1 MRRVIIESPL
11 SGNFAR
17 NIRYA
22 RLCMLDCLRRGE
34 APFASHL
41 LYTQVWDDL
50 DDDLRAKGIAA
61 GHEWYGGAD
70 ACVVY
75 RDFGI
80 SKGMARGIK
89 AASAAVGGILVE
101 TRCLAPDLM
110 LVFRIGDEPDA
121 TEGAT

>member
-11 SGNFAR
+11 SGDFKR

-41 LYTQVWDDL
+41 LYTQVWDDC
-50 DDDLRAKGIAA
+50 DDELRAKGIKA
-61 GHEWYGGAD
+61 GHEWYKGAD
-70 ACVVY
+70 LCAIY
-75 RDFGI
+75 TDLGESDGMR
-80 SKGMARGIK
+80 KGVL
-89 AASAAVGGILVE
+89 AAQRAQGWVRRERRRLPA
-101 TRCLAPDLM
+101 DLM
-110 LVFRIGDEPDA
+110 AMLDARDEPKA